1 MKSVIKF
8 KIIFCLFFCFGFGA
22 LAQTTK
28 KNLLKIDLISPLAKT
43 LSIAYETKMSDKAGI
58 QIGLNYINMNN
69 GNLNYNKISGIGAM
83 LEYRLYLSKK
93 KVCPEGFFMGF
104 SLRMQQLSYER
115 QNYNTFYNPQTMIY
129 YTTSS
134 YDKNSNIFVGSG
146 ISFGGQWVFKDVVNL
161 SIFGGPTYY
170 LGAENAPSTLI
181 MTNGNGYG
189 FTLGAM
195 VGIAF

>member
-1 MKSVIKF
+1 MKSTIKF
-8 KIIFCLFFCFGFGA
+8 KIVFCLFLCLGFGFSV

-43 LSIAYETKMSDKAGI
+43 LSIAYETKMSDKAGL
-58 QIGLNYINMNN
+58 QIGLNYTNANN
-69 GNLNYNKISGIGAM
+69 GNSNYNKISGIGAM

-115 QNYNTFYNPQTMIY
+115 ADYGYYNPQTMT
-129 YTTSS
+129 YTTS
-134 YDKNSNIFVGSG
+134 YDKSSNIFVGSG
-146 ISFGGQWVFKDVVNL
+146 ISFGGQWIFKDVINL
-161 SIFGGPTYY
+161 SVFGGPTYY
-170 LGAENAPSTLI
+170 LGADNAPSTLI

-189 FTLGAM
+189 FTVGAM
-195 VGIAF
+195 VGVAF